1 MRSVLF
7 LSYYFPP
14 VGGAGAQRPAAF
26 VRYLPRSG
34 YQPIVV
40 TGPGPAH
47 SRWTPQ
53 DETLLAKL
61 PEGTQV
67 RRVPGPVPSDTG
79 FVRERVGR
87 YLGLRTGWD
96 RWWIDGATTC
106 AADLGSETDLVYAWM
121 SPFSSAVVAS
131 RIAKKLRRPWI
142 ADLGDPWAL
151 DEMMVYPTRAHR
163 RLAIRQMR
171 DGLQSAAAIV
181 MSTQEA
187 VFRVRE
193 AFPEFEDKPIVAIPN
208 GFDSDDFGGP
218 APDRDPN
225 VFRIVHTGYFH
236 TQLGLRHRNAA
247 PMRRLLGGAVPGV
260 DFLTRSHY
268 FLLEAV
274 DRLLQEDPSL
284 ERRLEIHLA
293 GVLSEVDRELAEG
306 SPVTRLHG
314 YLSHEKT
321 LELLRTADLLFLPMQ
336 DLRAGV
342 RATIVP
348 GKTYEYLATGRPIL
362 AAVPDGD
369 ARDLLAETGTG
380 LICRPGDVDGM
391 VRILRDQL
399 ERFRLGLP
407 PPEMRHDL
415 VSRYDYRHLTRAL
428 TEVFDEVDG
437 PHGQVVGSVRRPV
450 APAGR

>member
-1 MRSVLF
+1 
-7 LSYYFPP
+7 
-14 VGGAGAQRPAAF
+14 
-26 VRYLPRSG
+26 
-34 YQPIVV
+34 
-40 TGPGPAH
+40 
-47 SRWTPQ
+47 
-53 DETLLAKL
+53 
-61 PEGTQV
+61 
-67 RRVPGPVPSDTG
+67 
-79 FVRERVGR
+79 
-87 YLGLRTGWD
+87 
-96 RWWIDGATTC
+96 
-106 AADLGSETDLVYAWM
+106 M

-131 RIAKKLRRPWI
+131 RIAEKLRLPWI

-181 MSTQEA
+181 MSTQKA

-193 AFPEFEDKPIVAIPN
+193 AFPEFDDKPILAIPN
-208 GFDSDDFGGP
+208 GFDSDDFAGA

-236 TQLGLRHRNAA
+236 TELGLRQRNAA

-274 DRLLQEDPSL
+274 DRLLQGGSLAGAAPRDPS
-284 ERRLEIHLA
+284 RRCA
-293 GVLSEVDRELAEG
+293 GGRRELAVG
-306 SPVTRLHG
+306 HRHAVARIMSRTRRHW
-314 YLSHEKT
+314 SCSAQPISSSCRCKT
-321 LELLRTADLLFLPMQ
+321 CVPD
-336 DLRAGV
+336 V

-369 ARDLLAETGTG
+369 ARTHSLRPTG
-380 LICRPGDVDGM
+380 LICGPGDVDGM
-391 VRILRDQL
+391 VRILRGQL

-407 PPEMRHDL
+407 APEVRHDL
-415 VSRYDYRHLTRAL
+415 VSRYDYRRLTRAL
-428 TEVFDEVDG
+428 AGVFDEADG
-437 PHGQVVGSVRRPV
+437 RQGRVVGRVRRPV
-450 APAGR
+450 AHAGR

>member
-26 VRYLPRSG
+26 VRYLPRVGLPTNRRHRAGTRAQPVDTPGRDLAGQASRAGRRCDEYPVRSRPTRALSASEWVDISG
-34 YQPIVV
+34 F
-40 TGPGPAH
+40 
-47 SRWTPQ
+47 
-53 DETLLAKL
+53 E
-61 PEGTQV
+61 
-67 RRVPGPVPSDTG
+67 RR
-79 FVRERVGR
+79 
-87 YLGLRTGWD
+87 WD

-106 AADLGSETDLVYAWM
+106 AADLGSETELVYAWM

-131 RIAKKLRRPWI
+131 RIADKLRRPWI

-193 AFPEFEDKPIVAIPN
+193 AFPEFDNKPIVAIPN

-314 YLSHEKT
+314 YVSHEKT

-348 GKTYEYLATGRPIL
+348 ERRTSISQ
-362 AAVPDGD
+362 
-369 ARDLLAETGTG
+369 RDVRSWPQCPTVTHGT
-380 LICRPGDVDGM
+380 
-391 VRILRDQL
+391 
-399 ERFRLGLP
+399 
-407 PPEMRHDL
+407 
-415 VSRYDYRHLTRAL
+415 S
-428 TEVFDEVDG
+428 
-437 PHGQVVGSVRRPV
+437 SRRP
-450 APAGR
+450 APD